1 MKYLFIINKGPYGS
15 EEPYNAL
22 RLAMTLL
29 KEQDA
34 SVSIFLMGDAV
45 VNALSGQQTPDGYYN
60 MERYLKGV
68 LAKKTV
74 VKLCGTCMDARGITD
89 DMIVKRT
96 ERSTMSELG
105 ELTEQA
111 DKVLVF

>member
-29 KEQDA
+29 KEREA

-68 LAKKTV
+68 LAKKNQSQIMWNMYGCPRHYRRHDCKTN
-74 VKLCGTCMDARGITD
+74 
-89 DMIVKRT
+89 
-96 ERSTMSELG
+96 
-105 ELTEQA
+105 
-111 DKVLVF
+111 